1 MGLLDIWND
10 WKKENQMPTDG
21 FEDYL
26 PTEGGTLD
34 TAGGVQGSGINA
46 AMNRTDESPLIKKP
60 MFNTQMFPPGQGQA
74 NIGGKT
80 LNIPQQMLTPD
91 AQAKQTQAQ
100 VNASNKTPI
109 NMPSDPIVTGGSGV
123 KEAQDM
129 GFMQKLSNMAGV
141 DFDKAAAN
149 WKDKGGFEGLM
160 ANPAFSLGL
169 ALMQSSANGKTINQ
183 GILDNFVKSAK
194 ISTEFKDRIEARKQ
208 EPIQATAA
216 DMAETKDILSKVGV
230 SEGNWFENF
239 GSRVKNIFGKGGS
252 KNPGLDFD
260 KAVEE
265 ISIQY
270 QLAIQKKQKELKEA
284 GKSTVIRID
293 DKIKIM
299 DNLVK
304 SGKIQKNESFFSKLG
319 ITDATIQ
326 KKEHGGPVEAGKP
339 YVVGEKGP
347 EIIIPTSDGN
357 VLSNDDSQIFNMLLA
372 SNPQLQKVSRQRAEK
387 VLRSRFPEYFEG

>member
-10 WKKENQMPTDG
+10 WKKENQMSTDG

-26 PTEGGTLD
+26 PNNEGTGTLD
-34 TAGGVQGSGINA
+34 TAGGVKGSGINA
-46 AMNRTDESPLIKKP
+46 TMNRKDESPLIKKP

-74 NIGGKT
+74 NIMGKT
-80 LNIPQQMLTPD
+80 FNLPKSVLTD
-91 AQAKQTQAQ
+91 KAKQAQ
-100 VNASNKTPI
+100 VNASNKTPMG
-109 NMPSDPIVTGGSGV
+109 MPSDPIITGGSGV
-123 KEAQDM
+123 KQAEDM

-194 ISTEFKDRIEARKQ
+194 ISSEFKDRIEARKQ
-208 EPIQATAA
+208 EPIQATQA
-216 DMAETKDILSKVGV
+216 DIGEMKSMLERFKIAEP
-230 SEGNWFENF
+230 
-239 GSRVKNIFGKGGS
+239 NIFEKGFSFLKGE
-252 KNPGLDFD
+252 NATADYD
-260 KAVEE
+260 RAVEAIAIE
-265 ISIQY
+265 Y
-270 QLAIQKKQKELKEA
+270 QKRIASAQK
-284 GKSTVIRID
+284 
-293 DKIKIM
+293 
-299 DNLVK
+299 NNK
-304 SGKIQKNESFFSKLG
+304 SGKPLVIDSTFKERILKEMLNSK
-319 ITDATIQ
+319 DFKE
-326 KKEHGGPVEAGKP
+326 KKGWFGPFTKGTLEKKSVFRAHGGPVDAGKP